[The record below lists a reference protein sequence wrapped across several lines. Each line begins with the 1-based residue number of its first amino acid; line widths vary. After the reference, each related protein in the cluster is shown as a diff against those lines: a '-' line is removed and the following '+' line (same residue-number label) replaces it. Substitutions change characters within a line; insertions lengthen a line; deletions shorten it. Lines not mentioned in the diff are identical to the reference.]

1 MGALAGVVYT
11 SRPGWSYKSPQTL
24 TVQLGK
30 RPGIPEN
37 PRLLY
42 DHNGYVKTSERRAM
56 GLDGTVRCRCFE
68 EGRLRPGP
76 VPLEDVYVDEEGY
89 LASRTLDEARERLTR
104 RQFDARYADL
114 ERAFDDWLHSCC
126 EHEDAELCAEHVANW
141 SGCAEFRELVDRAG
155 GEKNYPLLS
164 ALLPDGNDG
173 THLAEKAAAALA
185 ELDRFAEWV
194 AANAPQVIREG
205 RYGTAERPRRLL
217 EASRASGNPIRW
229 C

>member
-1 MGALAGVVYT
+1 
-11 SRPGWSYKSPQTL
+11 
-24 TVQLGK
+24 
-30 RPGIPEN
+30 
-37 PRLLY
+37 
-42 DHNGYVKTSERRAM
+42 M

-89 LASRTLDEARERLTR
+89 LASRMLDEARERLTR

-114 ERAFDDWLHSCC
+114 ERAFDDWLSSCC
-126 EHEDAELCAEHVANW
+126 EHEDGDLCSEHVANW
-141 SGCAEFRELVDRAG
+141 SGCAELRELVDRAG
-155 GEKNYPLLS
+155 GDKSYPLLS
-164 ALLPDGNDG
+164 ELLPDGNGG
-173 THLAEKAAAALA
+173 TYPAEKAAATLT
-185 ELDRFAEWV
+185 ELDLFAEWV

-205 RYGTAERPRRLL
+205 GYGTAERLRRLL

>member
-1 MGALAGVVYT
+1 
-11 SRPGWSYKSPQTL
+11 
-24 TVQLGK
+24 
-30 RPGIPEN
+30 
-37 PRLLY
+37 
-42 DHNGYVKTSERRAM
+42 M

-68 EGRLRPGP
+68 EGGLRPGP

-114 ERAFDDWLHSCC
+114 ERAFDDWLRSCC
-126 EHEDAELCAEHVANW
+126 EHEDGELCAEHVGNW
-141 SGCAEFRELVDRAG
+141 SGCAEFRVLVKRVG

-164 ALLPDGNDG
+164 ALLPDGNGG
-173 THLAEKAAAALA
+173 TYPAEKAAATLA
-185 ELDRFAEWV
+185 ELDRFAKWV
-194 AANAPQVIREG
+194 VANAPQAIHEG
-205 RYGTAERPRRLL
+205 RYGTTERLRRLL

>member
-1 MGALAGVVYT
+1 
-11 SRPGWSYKSPQTL
+11 
-24 TVQLGK
+24 
-30 RPGIPEN
+30 
-37 PRLLY
+37 
-42 DHNGYVKTSERRAM
+42 M
-56 GLDGTVRCRCFE
+56 GLDGTVRRRCFE

-185 ELDRFAEWV
+185 ELERFAEWV

-205 RYGTAERPRRLL
+205 RYGTAERLRRLL
-217 EASRASGNPIRW
+217 EASLASGNPIRW